1 MNSLNWQVNQLKVNI
16 TLNVF
21 NIKTLI
27 LFKNKLI
34 LKTCSL
40 NGSLAQYTK
49 PIVLI
54 KGIVKAVCVD
64 HSCNPNTQ
72 EAKAGRKSRG
82 SMFASVTWGPLSKP
96 KHNIK
101 HIKYFKK
108 YFYTTGFNILS
119 SRDTEASITVPTFRN
134 RCCEYINKNK
144 NKIPPV
150 EAWGAI
156 LLQLLLR
163 LVKCV
168 PARQLGLG
176 SPVFLWTKASNLMHK

>member
-1 MNSLNWQVNQLKVNI
+1 MTLLITLSTVLLYNKAKNKGKLLIVHHVVYENSDKHCYIALYLFLIKKPNSDMNSLNWQVNQLKVNI

-82 SMFASVTWGPLSKP
+82 SMLASVTWVPLSKP

-101 HIKYFKK
+101 HIKYF
-108 YFYTTGFNILS
+108 
-119 SRDTEASITVPTFRN
+119 
-134 RCCEYINKNK
+134 
-144 NKIPPV
+144 
-150 EAWGAI
+150 
-156 LLQLLLR
+156 
-163 LVKCV
+163 
-168 PARQLGLG
+168 
-176 SPVFLWTKASNLMHK
+176 